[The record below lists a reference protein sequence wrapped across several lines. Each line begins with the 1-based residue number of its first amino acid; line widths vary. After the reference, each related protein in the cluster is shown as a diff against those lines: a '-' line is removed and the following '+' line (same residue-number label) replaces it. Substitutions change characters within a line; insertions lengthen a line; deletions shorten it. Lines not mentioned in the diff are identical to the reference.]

1 MTSKHISNQEI
12 RERIPHRYPF
22 LLIDTVIDWE
32 AGKSLVGLK
41 NVTTNEPFFSGHF
54 PVRPVMPGVLI
65 VEALAQA
72 CGMLLIKTLPDEDTL
87 RNLFY
92 LTGVDN
98 ARFKRMVVPGD
109 QLMLHVEVL
118 KNRREVWK
126 FNVVAK
132 VGDEVA
138 CSAEITIV
146 RDANPVQ
153 GGVVAGA

>member
-1 MTSKHISNQEI
+1 MTKHISNQEI

-22 LLIDTVIDWE
+22 LLIDTVFDWE
-32 AGKSLVGLK
+32 AGKSLIGLK
-41 NVTTNEPFFSGHF
+41 NVTTNEPFFTGHF
-54 PVRPVMPGVLI
+54 PVRAVMPGVLI

-72 CGMLLIKTLPDEDTL
+72 CGVLLIKTLPDKDTL
-87 RNLFY
+87 NNLFY
-92 LTGVDN
+92 LAGVDN

-109 QLMLHVEVL
+109 QLTLNVSVI

-126 FNVVAK
+126 FSAVAK

-146 RDANPVQ
+146 RDANPVE
-153 GGVVAGA
+153 GGVVASA

>member
-1 MTSKHISNQEI
+1 MTKTISNHEI

-22 LLIDTVIDWE
+22 LLIDTVTDWE

-54 PVRPVMPGVLI
+54 PVKAVMPGVLI
-65 VEALAQA
+65 IESLAQA

-87 RNLFY
+87 KNLFY
-92 LTGVDN
+92 LTGVNN

-109 QLMLHVEVL
+109 QLALHVSVV
-118 KNRREVWK
+118 KNRGELWK
-126 FNVVAK
+126 FAAVAK
-132 VGDEVA
+132 VGEEVA
-138 CSAEITIV
+138 CSAEIVIV
-146 RDANPVQ
+146 RDATPVD